1 MDDRSS
7 CLHLYQGK
15 TISLP
20 DSPES
25 RFAEIVSKSSTFLLR
40 KSYPLI
46 HDVAASERAALS
58 FKEPRNLNAWASTY
72 SLDLD
77 FVPFHH
83 LEKEINEIQS
93 SLQLGSAINL
103 EFSCLAPAVRFM
115 SRDFILCAIPFLLR
129 TYKDSKETPK
139 HSRTTAPLLTPFKT
153 FVDLLS
159 SESSTI
165 RSIVNISRWHA
176 HSLLQLEE
184 RLSNDR
190 HLRMTC
196 VQEEGIA
203 GWREKKFMLA
213 WEAGLL
219 HAGFLTRW
227 RVVLVK

>member
-1 MDDRSS
+1 MRRSF
-7 CLHLYQGK
+7 HL
-15 TISLP
+15 
-20 DSPES
+20 
-25 RFAEIVSKSSTFLLR
+25 
-40 KSYPLI
+40 
-46 HDVAASERAALS
+46 
-58 FKEPRNLNAWASTY
+58 EPRNLNAEASTY
-72 SLDLD
+72 PLDLD

-83 LEKEINEIQS
+83 LEKQINKIQC
-93 SLQLGSAINL
+93 SLPSGSTIL

-129 TYKDSKETPK
+129 TYKDSKEAPK
-139 HSRTTAPLLTPFKT
+139 HIRTTSPLLTRFNT
-153 FVDLLS
+153 FVALLS
-159 SESSTI
+159 SEPSTI
-165 RSIVNISRWHA
+165 RVKSIVDISRWHA

-190 HLRMTC
+190 HLRTTC

-219 HAGFLTRW
+219 RAGFLTRW

>member
-1 MDDRSS
+1 M
-7 CLHLYQGK
+7 
-15 TISLP
+15 
-20 DSPES
+20 
-25 RFAEIVSKSSTFLLR
+25 IVNDILDA
-40 KSYPLI
+40 PLF
-46 HDVAASERAALS
+46 S
-58 FKEPRNLNAWASTY
+58 FKEPRNLSARTSTY
-72 SLDLD
+72 DLD

-83 LEKEINEIQS
+83 LEKEVNKIRS
-93 SLQLGSAINL
+93 SLPSGSTIL
-103 EFSCLAPAVRFM
+103 EFSCLDPAIRFM

-129 TYKDSKETPK
+129 TYKDSNEASKY
-139 HSRTTAPLLTPFKT
+139 SRTPAPLLTRFNT
-153 FVDLLS
+153 FVALLS

-165 RSIVNISRWHA
+165 RIRSIVDISRWHA

-190 HLRMTC
+190 DLRTTC

-219 HAGFLTRW
+219 RAGFLMRW

>member
-1 MDDRSS
+1 M
-7 CLHLYQGK
+7 L
-15 TISLP
+15 LP
-20 DSPES
+20 LDAPLFPFKDLNAGAS
-25 RFAEIVSKSSTFLLR
+25 SST
-40 KSYPLI
+40 
-46 HDVAASERAALS
+46 
-58 FKEPRNLNAWASTY
+58 

-83 LEKEINEIQS
+83 LEKEIIKIQS
-93 SLQLGSAINL
+93 SLSLGSTIIL

-115 SRDFILCAIPFLLR
+115 SRDFILCSIPFLLR
-129 TYKDSKETPK
+129 TYKGSNLKEAPK
-139 HSRTTAPLLTPFKT
+139 HSRTTSPLLTRFNT
-153 FVDLLS
+153 FVALLS
-159 SESSTI
+159 SESSKI
-165 RSIVNISRWHA
+165 RSIVDISRWHA

-219 HAGFLTRW
+219 RAGFLTRW

>member
-1 MDDRSS
+1 M
-7 CLHLYQGK
+7 L
-15 TISLP
+15 LP
-20 DSPES
+20 LNATLFP
-25 RFAEIVSKSSTFLLR
+25 
-40 KSYPLI
+40 
-46 HDVAASERAALS
+46 
-58 FKEPRNLNAWASTY
+58 FKEPRNSNVGASTY
-72 SLDLD
+72 PLDLD

-83 LEKEINEIQS
+83 LGKEINKVQS
-93 SLQLGSAINL
+93 SLQSGSTIIL

-129 TYKDSKETPK
+129 TYKNSKEAPK
-139 HSRTTAPLLTPFKT
+139 HSRTTAPLLTRFNT
-153 FVDLLS
+153 LVALLS
-159 SESSTI
+159 SESSKI
-165 RSIVNISRWHA
+165 RSIVDISRWHA

-196 VQEEGIA
+196 VQEEGIT

-219 HAGFLTRW
+219 RAGFLTRW